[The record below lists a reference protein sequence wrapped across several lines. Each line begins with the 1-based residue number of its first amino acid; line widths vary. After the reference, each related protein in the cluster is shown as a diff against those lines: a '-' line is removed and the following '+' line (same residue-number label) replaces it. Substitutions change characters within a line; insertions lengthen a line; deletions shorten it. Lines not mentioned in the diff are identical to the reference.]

1 MYFEYL
7 FVCFVQIMA
16 ELKSNGV
23 NIYHFPT
30 DDQTVA
36 DTNNAMNVS
45 TVIEKHKHIVVSFVC
60 PSVSICNHVLHLK
73 KRLSKL
79 NENSHIKFTGSEL
92 AHTLLKVL
100 FRDMC

>member
-60 PSVSICNHVLHLK
+60 LYMQPCAPSQETSVQ
-73 KRLSKL
+73 
-79 NENSHIKFTGSEL
+79 IKWKF
-92 AHTLLKVL
+92 AYKIH
-100 FRDMC
+100 R